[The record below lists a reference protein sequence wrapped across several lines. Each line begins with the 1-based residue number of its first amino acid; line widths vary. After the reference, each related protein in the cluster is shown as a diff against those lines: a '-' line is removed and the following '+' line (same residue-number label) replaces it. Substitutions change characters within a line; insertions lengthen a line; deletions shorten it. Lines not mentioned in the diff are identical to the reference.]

1 MGRRGPITSCGAAE
15 VEEEGG
21 GAPKTA
27 ERSAPNRYQV
37 YPRQSDAEAARAH
50 IHAGANE
57 YDDLILAKSL

>member
-1 MGRRGPITSCGAAE
+1 M
-15 VEEEGG
+15 EEGG
-21 GAPKTA
+21 GAPKAA